1 MVTAAR
7 QSKRNSAIGYQILI
21 ALFVIGLIVSM
32 VFGFLG
38 GLGFVFVVAGW
49 VLSVA
54 MAVISIPTQSRN
66 WLCFASIPLI
76 LNYGILGFW
85 LLGVAGWRFDL
96 LFKEVNTGG
105 LVLTTAP
112 FLFLYWVGVG
122 IYGYIHSF
130 RNNY

>member
-1 MVTAAR
+1 MVTEVR
-7 QSKRNSAIGYQILI
+7 QSKRNSAIGYRILI

-54 MAVISIPTQSRN
+54 MAIISIPTQSRN
-66 WLCFASIPLI
+66 WFCFASIPLI
-76 LNYGILGFW
+76 LNYGIVGFW
-85 LLGVAGWRFDL
+85 VLGIYGWRFDL
-96 LFKEVNTGG
+96 FFKESNTNA
-105 LVLTTAP
+105 LLFTTVP

>member
-7 QSKRNSAIGYQILI
+7 QSKRNSAIGYRILI
-21 ALFVIGLIVSM
+21 TLFVIGLIVSM

-76 LNYGILGFW
+76 LNYGIFGFW
-85 LLGVAGWRFDL
+85 LLGAAGWRFDL
-96 LFKEVNTGG
+96 LFKEGNTYA
-105 LVLTTAP
+105 LAFTTAP

>member
-1 MVTAAR
+1 MTTEVR
-7 QSKRNSAIGYQILI
+7 QSKRNSAIGYRILI

-54 MAVISIPTQSRN
+54 MAIISIPTQSRN

-85 LLGVAGWRFDL
+85 VLGIYGWRFDL
-96 LFKEVNTGG
+96 FFKDGNINALLF
-105 LVLTTAP
+105 TTVP